1 MEKQALITA
10 ISLSMS
16 LFSLMLLVT
25 AIFTDHWYETDTRR
39 HKENCEQRGTE
50 SNDQKSRVMPIYHL
64 PLMDS
69 SNSKRNMGLLN
80 PIPVGNREED
90 LLENWRSILGLGV
103 LESECGRPLFST
115 YSGIWRKCYYLGID
129 QDIDNL
135 ISKVV
140 CTPCSLQI
148 WQFKYIPYTANTH
161 LTETSSGIA
170 QRCTS
175 VKQFHFTLMMYRP
188 HQQIQIHLDVLA
200 SKEASEGGLVLK
212 VELLLS
218 PAEVSGCGVLLD
230 ICSERCSVPSDLRRI
245 TAGFLGMAAAVL
257 LCGCIVATVS
267 FFWEE
272 SLTQHVSG
280 LLFLMAGI
288 FCTIS
293 LCTYA
298 ASISYD
304 LSRNPPF
311 IYGLPSD
318 VEHGYSW
325 SIFCAWCSLGLTVA
339 SGCLCTTYPFIS
351 RTKAIQ
357 TKTIRDSSV

>member
-10 ISLSMS
+10 ITLSMS
-16 LFSLMLLVT
+16 LCSLILLIT
-25 AIFTDHWYETDTRR
+25 AIFTDHWYETDTRK
-39 HKENCEQRGTE
+39 HKENCEHHGSE

-64 PLMDS
+64 PLRDT
-69 SNSKRNMGLLN
+69 NNPQRNLGFLN
-80 PIPVGNREED
+80 PVPAGSMEDD

-115 YSGIWRKCYYLGID
+115 YAGLWRKCYYLDID
-129 QDIDNL
+129 RDIDNL
-135 ISKVV
+135 ISK
-140 CTPCSLQI
+140 
-148 WQFKYIPYTANTH
+148 
-161 LTETSSGIA
+161 GIA
-170 QRCTS
+170 QQCTS
-175 VKQFHFTLMMYRP
+175 VKYHFSQPIRLRNIPFNLTRTI
-188 HQQIQIHLDVLA
+188 QQDEWHLLH
-200 SKEASEGGLVLK
+200 
-212 VELLLS
+212 
-218 PAEVSGCGVLLD
+218 
-230 ICSERCSVPSDLRRI
+230 LRRI

-304 LSRNPPF
+304 LSRNPSF
-311 IYGLPSD
+311 IYGLPNN

-351 RTKAIQ
+351 RTKIIQ
-357 TKTIRDSSV
+357 SKTTMDSSV

>member
-10 ISLSMS
+10 ITLSMS
-16 LFSLMLLVT
+16 LCSLILLIT
-25 AIFTDHWYETDTRR
+25 AIFTDHWYETDTRK
-39 HKENCEQRGTE
+39 HKENCEHHGSE
-50 SNDQKSRVMPIYHL
+50 SNDQKSRVVPIYHL
-64 PLMDS
+64 PLRDT
-69 SNSKRNMGLLN
+69 NNPQRNLGFLN
-80 PIPVGNREED
+80 PVPTGSMEDD

-115 YSGIWRKCYYLGID
+115 YAGLWRKCYYLDID
-129 QDIDNL
+129 RDIDNL
-135 ISKVV
+135 ISK
-140 CTPCSLQI
+140 
-148 WQFKYIPYTANTH
+148 
-161 LTETSSGIA
+161 GIA
-170 QRCTS
+170 QQCTS
-175 VKQFHFTLMMYRP
+175 IKYHFSQPIRLRNIPFNLTRTI
-188 HQQIQIHLDVLA
+188 QQDEWHLLH
-200 SKEASEGGLVLK
+200 
-212 VELLLS
+212 
-218 PAEVSGCGVLLD
+218 
-230 ICSERCSVPSDLRRI
+230 LRRI

-304 LSRNPPF
+304 LSRNPSF
-311 IYGLPSD
+311 IYGLPNN

-351 RTKAIQ
+351 RTKIIQ
-357 TKTIRDSSV
+357 SKTTMDSSV